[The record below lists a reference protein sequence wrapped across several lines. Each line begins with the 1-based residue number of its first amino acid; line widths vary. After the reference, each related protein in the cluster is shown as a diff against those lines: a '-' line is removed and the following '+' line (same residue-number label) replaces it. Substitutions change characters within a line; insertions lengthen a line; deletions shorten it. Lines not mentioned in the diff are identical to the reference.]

1 MDHVL
6 SDASASVSIRDTR
19 VKLFCIQ
26 YRYNEKEVA
35 ALGTFIDHQRL
46 YMRATEVGKRVRQVR
61 EKLRLTQGEFA
72 RRLGVTRVSV
82 ARYEAGRVPSF
93 GVLHQLARLG
103 GVTVGWLL
111 LETPEE
117 ESPRDW
123 GDRLSPL
130 DVPEAA
136 TSFLAFLK
144 REAAKIAP
152 LPKDLRKKL
161 EVRLHESIVA
171 LERELEEYRELLQRR
186 ARASDLGRKRS
197 AKKRQT
203 Q

>member
-1 MDHVL
+1 MRSAPRPLELLAGLLPLVKLPLPHPPPALQAAHHLPPLGSGRGPPPFPYMDHVL
-6 SDASASVSIRDTR
+6 SDASAR
-19 VKLFCIQ
+19 VYPQRILMSS
-26 YRYNEKEVA
+26 YLYPVRYNEKEVA
-35 ALGTFIDHQRL
+35 ALGTFIDYQRL

-103 GVTVGWLL
+103 GVTIGWLL
-111 LETPEE
+111 QETPEE

-136 TSFLAFLK
+136 TSFL
-144 REAAKIAP
+144 
-152 LPKDLRKKL
+152 
-161 EVRLHESIVA
+161 
-171 LERELEEYRELLQRR
+171 
-186 ARASDLGRKRS
+186 
-197 AKKRQT
+197 
-203 Q
+203 